1 MSDYLITV
9 AYFTRVVDKGD
20 YYIVEYFDEKYVVRK
35 NNVERDIMKIVRHVP
50 CPYIYAFLRVLSL
63 RMRFNEDV
71 VMRNIR
77 C

>member
-1 MSDYLITV
+1 MSDYLAFV
-9 AYFTRVVDKGD
+9 AYYTRIVDHGD
-20 YYIVEYFDEKYVVRK
+20 YYIIEYFDDKFIVKK

-50 CPYIYAFLRVLSL
+50 CPYVYAFLRVLSL
-63 RMRFNEDV
+63 RIRFDKNA

>member
-50 CPYIYAFLRVLSL
+50 CPYVYAFLRVLSL
-63 RMRFNEDV
+63 RMGFNEDV

>member
-1 MSDYLITV
+1 LITV

>member
-1 MSDYLITV
+1 MITV

>member
-1 MSDYLITV
+1 MITV

-63 RMRFNEDV
+63 RMRFNEDA
-71 VMRNIR
+71 VMRSVR